1 MKSSLIDPIDL
12 CFYLQQHVFQ
22 KHGHLH
28 QDGMI
33 PSGFNFSRGS
43 GGRGGVVLV
52 DEDTGLINHLFPNR
66 GKLNHHLKPVRNG
79 HLENQRGKLEQSS
92 KLLDENITTDKK
104 TDSNGGTISQF
115 PGKPSDSLTEPDGE
129 SPTKKPSL
137 GISELPGIFSDGV
150 TSGDANVTD
159 ETSNR
164 AFPESHVIISGPSG
178 KAFPQNWRSATSDQR
193 AKHITELVDKVYSHW
208 WTMTPREGRL
218 VQGSDGKSY
227 RLVRGPP
234 GWMGPPGEDVS
245 PSFIFFPLPLILMPH
260 FFCLVIF
267 N

>member
-1 MKSSLIDPIDL
+1 M
-12 CFYLQQHVFQ
+12 
-22 KHGHLH
+22 
-28 QDGMI
+28 

-52 DEDTGLINHLFPNR
+52 DEDTGLMNHLFPNR
-66 GKLNHHLKPVRNG
+66 GKVNHHLKPVRNG
-79 HLENQRGKLEQSS
+79 HLENQRGKPEQSS

-115 PGKPSDSLTEPDGE
+115 PGKPPDSLTELDGE

-137 GISELPGIFSDGV
+137 GISELPGISSDGM
-150 TSGDANVTD
+150 TSEDANVTD
-159 ETSNR
+159 ETSKR
-164 AFPESHVIISGPSG
+164 VFPESHITISDPSG

-193 AKHITELVDKVYSHW
+193 AKHITELFDKVYSHW
-208 WTMTPREGRL
+208 WTLTSREGRL

-245 PSFIFFPLPLILMPH
+245 SSFIFFPLSLILMPH
-260 FFCLVIF
+260 FIYLVCYF
-267 N
+267 PRKLTESNK